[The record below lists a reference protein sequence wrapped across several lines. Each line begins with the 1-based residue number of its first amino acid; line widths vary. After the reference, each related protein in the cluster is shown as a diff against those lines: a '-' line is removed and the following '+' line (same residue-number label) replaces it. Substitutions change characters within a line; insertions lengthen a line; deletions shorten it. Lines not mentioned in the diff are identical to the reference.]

1 MWHILDYQK
10 FSQFTP
16 YLPLAKNDC
25 LFFLLKRRM
34 MMRQKREGRAGG
46 RKGGQKLRET
56 GDGDRQGRDRR
67 KTMLTAGLPEPPSD
81 SPPRD
86 HASSKMQDGTT
97 ATPPTSQVF
106 VARAKHQWESPL
118 KFCKKENQKEL
129 ERLWRGRDTGTR
141 RHHKRQECRESAHGS
156 WTHLGRRN
164 ARQPVQACPGL
175 ASTL

>member
-1 MWHILDYQK
+1 
-10 FSQFTP
+10 
-16 YLPLAKNDC
+16 
-25 LFFLLKRRM
+25 
-34 MMRQKREGRAGG
+34 
-46 RKGGQKLRET
+46 
-56 GDGDRQGRDRR
+56 
-67 KTMLTAGLPEPPSD
+67 MLTAGLPEPPSD
-81 SPPRD
+81 LPPRD

-118 KFCKKENQKEL
+118 KFCKKENQKAL

-141 RHHKRQECRESAHGS
+141 RHHKQRECRESAHGS

-164 ARQPVQACPGL
+164 AHQPVQACPGL